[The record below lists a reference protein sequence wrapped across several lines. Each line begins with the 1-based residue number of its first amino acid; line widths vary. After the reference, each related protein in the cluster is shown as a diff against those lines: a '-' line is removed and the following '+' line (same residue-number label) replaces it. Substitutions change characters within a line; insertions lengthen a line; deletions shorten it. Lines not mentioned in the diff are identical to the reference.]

1 LRLALDTNRYADF
14 ARDVAGARQVV
25 ESAAAVYLPF
35 VVLAE
40 LRSGFLAGT
49 RQRENEKGLR
59 MFLSQP
65 GVEVLYPDDY
75 TTRHYANL
83 HEQLR
88 QQGTPMPISDLW
100 IAALAV
106 QHGLTLYARDK
117 HFDYLPEIE
126 RI

>member
-1 LRLALDTNRYADF
+1 LALDTNRYADF
-14 ARDVAGARQVV
+14 ARDIDNARQVV
-25 ESAAAVYLPF
+25 ESATTVYLPF

-49 RQRENEKGLR
+49 RQRENEKALR
-59 MFLSQP
+59 ICLSRP
-65 GVEVLYPDDY
+65 GVDVLDPDDH

-88 QQGTPMPISDLW
+88 RQGTPIPISDLW
-100 IAALAV
+100 IAALVV

-117 HFDYLPEIE
+117 HFDHLPQIE
-126 RI
+126 RV